1 MSAAPGPSVLVV
13 LAVLYGLTLYFFTS
27 RGTDS
32 QQVAN
37 NVVASMGVVTG
48 VIGSLISAYFGI
60 QIGSAGRERAEA
72 QRDRAVAASTE
83 ASNTPSGGT

>member
-27 RGTDS
+27 QGTDA

-48 VIGSLISAYFGI
+48 VIGSLVSAYFGI

>member
-1 MSAAPGPSVLVV
+1 MSAAPGPSVFVV
-13 LAVLYGLTLYFFTS
+13 LAVLYGLTLYSFTS

-48 VIGSLISAYFGI
+48 VIGSLEAAP
-60 QIGSAGRERAEA
+60 IGGQLFAHDNS
-72 QRDRAVAASTE
+72 QRDCTAF
-83 ASNTPSGGT
+83 